1 MTKLQLHVQA
11 KFAEDVCSL
20 VSVMEEFDNP
30 FEEKSADL
38 IVLDAKEIAAPTA
51 VETAGMKR
59 LGQEQFLASFTK
71 EHLVERTKPPD
82 DVNHNN
88 KLKVF
93 CSLKLRSVS
102 KGKQQIV
109 SF

>member
-11 KFAEDVCSL
+11 KFAKDVCSL

-38 IVLDAKEIAAPTA
+38 
-51 VETAGMKR
+51 
-59 LGQEQFLASFTK
+59 ASFTK
-71 EHLVERTKPPD
+71 EHLAERTKPPD